1 VLGGVIVL
9 LRAFWDVSGI
19 DERLARD
26 LTIHVALPALLA
38 ARFGGD
44 IGWRIDRTAVRGAAL
59 FAAFVT
65 PFYVVGS
72 TLPTGREYCPMWTTA
87 LTVSPFLPHAVQL
100 LVVAFAAETC
110 YRGLLCVGVRDRGFR
125 CVPISPGVYA
135 LMHAGK
141 SPVELLQS
149 GPTDVL
155 FDAVDSVDGG
165 PRLRVRSP
173 GLPRVARPRPAA
185 RPRPRD
191 TWLAPRPAPS
201 ALLTLYGNRGN
212 LFFDGSRRGR
222 MSFQLTAEHEAVRE
236 AVREFGAA
244 EIAPVAREHD
254 ETGRYPEDIRRK
266 AAELDLVS
274 PHIPVEYGGAGMD
287 AVGRTVVTEELW
299 RADPGI
305 GSAVGSAGFG
315 SSMLLEYGD
324 EWMKEEWLP
333 RIASGESASC
343 SCISEPGHGSN
354 VAGMETT
361 AERDGDG
368 YVING
373 NKMWITNG
381 TVADVA
387 VVMAKTDPAADPPHR
402 GITAFLVP
410 TETDGFRPTKIDNK
424 LGIRA
429 SDLAEIVLD
438 DVRVPADNVVGTENE
453 GFYQLMDFFASGRT
467 SVAAQAVGAAQGA
480 LDAAVDYANEREQFG
495 QKIGEFQAIE
505 HKIAEMAT
513 NVEAARSLTYR
524 AASHVEGDTDDTAVR
539 LASMAKLFASEHAVD
554 VADEALQVHGG
565 AGYVSDH
572 PVERIYRD
580 ARITKIYEGTS
591 EIQKNIIS
599 DRVL

>member
-1 VLGGVIVL
+1 VRPRSWRAASRSSRAADRDERNLFLRPCSLDPDRNSDRFEFLPPLKGWASASCLSVAADVRRRLSAVVDRLRRVPPTPWVGVALVLGGVIVL

-87 LTVSPFLPHAVQL
+87 LTVSPFLPHAVQP

-110 YRGLLCVGVRDRGFR
+110 YRGLLCVGVRDRGSR

-135 LMHAGK
+135 LMHTGK
-141 SPVELLQS
+141 PPVELLQS

-165 PRLRVRSP
+165 PRLWVRSP

-402 GITAFLVP
+402 GITPSWFPPRPTASGRRRSTTSSVSVP
-410 TETDGFRPTKIDNK
+410 PIWPRSSSTTSAFRPTT
-424 LGIRA
+424 
-429 SDLAEIVLD
+429 S
-438 DVRVPADNVVGTENE
+438 
-453 GFYQLMDFFASGRT
+453 SGPRT
-467 SVAAQAVGAAQGA
+467 RGS
-480 LDAAVDYANEREQFG
+480 
-495 QKIGEFQAIE
+495 
-505 HKIAEMAT
+505 
-513 NVEAARSLTYR
+513 
-524 AASHVEGDTDDTAVR
+524 
-539 LASMAKLFASEHAVD
+539 
-554 VADEALQVHGG
+554 
-565 AGYVSDH
+565 
-572 PVERIYRD
+572 
-580 ARITKIYEGTS
+580 TS
-591 EIQKNIIS
+591 
-599 DRVL
+599 